1 MYVLNTLAPEPMN
14 VLPVGDYRW
23 KDVRRMV
30 AQCLQSVS
38 VVPIFVFRTIH
49 DYALCANSPRAM
61 YATSPHL
68 MHPGIVHL
76 KLVRPCV
83 EDSYVCWDA
92 DQRWTDHI
100 MLDVLQKDH

>member
-1 MYVLNTLAPEPMN
+1 MYVMYTLGPEPMN

-23 KDVRRMV
+23 KNVRKMA

-38 VVPIFVFRTIH
+38 VVPVFVFRTIH
-49 DYALCANSPRAM
+49 DHALCANSHRAM

-68 MHPGIVHL
+68 MHPGFVHL
-76 KLVRPCV
+76 ELVRPCV

-92 DQRWTDHI
+92 DQGWTEHI
-100 MLDVLQKDH
+100 MLDVL